1 LKYLLVLEPGVRNW
15 SAYFPDVPGCI
26 ATGPSRPQ
34 TVECA
39 REALQLHL
47 AGLREDGL
55 ALPES
60 LSAAVEVE
68 AAPAE
73 LGPPGAPGLRHFT

>member
-1 LKYLLVLEPGVRNW
+1 LKYLLVLEPGARNW

-26 ATGPSRPQ
+26 ATGRSRPQ
-34 TVECA
+34 TVERA

-68 AAPAE
+68 AAPA
-73 LGPPGAPGLRHFT
+73 